1 MSGNYSAAK
10 ENKMTNSPLVTY
22 NPLSPDNSGTHEID
36 RVTPHCVVGQRS
48 VADKN
53 RKAGCNFAVGFEGN
67 TLIVQRFPS
76 SSYSSYSS

>member
-1 MSGNYSAAK
+1 MSSF
-10 ENKMTNSPLVTY
+10 SPLVTY
-22 NPLSPDNSGTHEID
+22 NPLSPNNSGERAHD
-36 RVTPHCVVGQRS
+36 RATPHCVVGQRS

-53 RKAGCNFAVGFEGN
+53 RKAGCSFAAGFENN